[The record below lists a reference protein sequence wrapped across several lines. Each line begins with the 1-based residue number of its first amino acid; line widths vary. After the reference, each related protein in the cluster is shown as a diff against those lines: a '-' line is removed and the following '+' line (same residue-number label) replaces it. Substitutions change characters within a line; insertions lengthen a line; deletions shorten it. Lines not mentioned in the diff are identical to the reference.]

1 MKSYRILI
9 LLIFLSVIATAQ
21 SNGPG
26 LPGDDPDVPIDGGIG
41 FLIAAGIVFGV
52 KKIRETKP

>member
-9 LLIFLSVIATAQ
+9 LLIFLSVTASAQ
-21 SNGPG
+21 SNDPG
-26 LPGDDPDVPIDGGIG
+26 LPGDDPDVPVDGGVG
-41 FLIAAGIVFGV
+41 FLVAAGIAFGV